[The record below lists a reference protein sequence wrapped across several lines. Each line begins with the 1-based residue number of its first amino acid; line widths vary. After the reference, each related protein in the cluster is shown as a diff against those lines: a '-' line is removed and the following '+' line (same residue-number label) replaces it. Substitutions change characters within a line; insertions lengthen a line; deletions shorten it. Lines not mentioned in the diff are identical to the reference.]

1 MKKVNK
7 CLHILLLYFALVFIL
22 SVSGLAA
29 NDGADKVG
37 GDGVFLS
44 ADVVSGVW
52 SDSVF
57 VSADAVSRVGSDSEK
72 TSVDV
77 AKGEVEDVLS
87 DFSLIL
93 PDGMEHLSDGAGEAI
108 GFEAIFGDIF
118 SAVRGEMPAFV
129 GFALL
134 LIGAAVLLS
143 LVGQLGETVGAV
155 ARSALGITV
164 GCIVF
169 FRVFPLFSEVDAAF
183 SAVGEFFTALTPV
196 MVSGAALAG
205 GTVAATSG
213 TGMTVT
219 LTLIGAAC
227 RAALPICCA
236 ATVLGVISPLAPE
249 VLSLPLDAVRRN
261 LTRAFAVLTAVVGG
275 LFALQTAVA
284 AAQDGATM
292 RALKYAVGNS
302 LPVVGGT
309 VSGTLST
316 LVGGLGYAMGVVG
329 GGGVAV
335 ILSLVLLPLVR
346 LLLYRLAF
354 FVAGLFLDCFSVG
367 DGARVI
373 RAMSAGLDSLTA
385 IFSLAVT
392 VYLFE
397 IVVVMRSVISVG

>member
-1 MKKVNK
+1 MKKANK
-7 CLHILLLYFALVFIL
+7 CLHMLLASAILFLCFSTVGYAGFEGE
-22 SVSGLAA
+22 GL
-29 NDGADKVG
+29 
-37 GDGVFLS
+37 
-44 ADVVSGVW
+44 
-52 SDSVF
+52 
-57 VSADAVSRVGSDSEK
+57 DAVG
-72 TSVDV
+72 V
-77 AKGEVEDVLS
+77 AKGEVSDVLS

-93 PDGMEHLSDGAGEAI
+93 PDGMESLADGSGEAI
-108 GFEAIFGDIF
+108 GFEAIFADLL
-118 SAVRGEMPAFV
+118 SAVEGEMPNFIS
-129 GFALL
+129 FSLL
-134 LIGAAVLLS
+134 LIGVAVVLS
-143 LVGQLGETVGAV
+143 ILVQLGESVGRV
-155 ARSALGITV
+155 VRSSLGVVI
-164 GCIVF
+164 GCVVF
-169 FRVFPLFSEVDAAF
+169 FRVVPLFREVGDA
-183 SAVGEFFTALTPV
+183 SRAVGDFFAALTPV

-219 LTLIGAAC
+219 LTLLGAAC
-227 RAALPICCA
+227 RAAMPICCA
-236 ATVLGVISPLAPE
+236 AMLLGALSPMAPE
-249 VLSLPLDAVRRN
+249 TLTLPLDAVRKN
-261 LTRAFAVLTAVVGG
+261 LTRAFAVLSAVIGG

-284 AAQDGATM
+284 AAGDGATM

-316 LVGGLGYAMGVVG
+316 LAGGLGYAMGVIG

-335 ILSLVLLPLVR
+335 VLSLVLLPLVR

-354 FVAGLFLDCFSVG
+354 FVAELFLDCFSVG

-385 IFSLAVT
+385 IFALTVT

>member
-7 CLHILLLYFALVFIL
+7 CLHILLLSFALAFIL
-22 SVSGLAA
+22 SVSGFAA

-37 GDGVFLS
+37 SDGVFLS
-44 ADVVSGVW
+44 ADAVSTVGGDGV
-52 SDSVF
+52 F
-57 VSADAVSRVGSDSEK
+57 LLEDAVSTVGGDSEK

-77 AKGEVEDVLS
+77 AKDEVEDVLS

-108 GFEAIFGDIF
+108 GFEAIFDDIF

-134 LIGAAVLLS
+134 LIGVSVLLS
-143 LVGQLGETVGAV
+143 LMGRLGETVGAV
-155 ARSALGITV
+155 TRSAVCIVV
-164 GCIVF
+164 GCTLF
-169 FRVFPLFSEVDAAF
+169 FRVFPLFSAVDEAL

-249 VLSLPLDAVRRN
+249 VLSLPLDAARRN

-316 LVGGLGYAMGVVG
+316 LVGGLGYAMGVIG